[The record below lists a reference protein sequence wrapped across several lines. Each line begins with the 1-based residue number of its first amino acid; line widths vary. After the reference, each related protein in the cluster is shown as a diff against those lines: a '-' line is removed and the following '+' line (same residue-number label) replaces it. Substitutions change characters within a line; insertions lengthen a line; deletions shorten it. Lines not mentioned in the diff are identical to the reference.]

1 MRSFAPKIKQFVQS
15 LISCC
20 QSAYSILRGY
30 TKKEFTH
37 NKLYVS
43 AGSGR
48 ENKVLVLVFIKKDL
62 VHIVSAMHKSRIF
75 DHTFDLLL
83 TVV

>member
-1 MRSFAPKIKQFVQS
+1 MQLIDVCCSFTPKIKQFVES

-20 QSAYSILRGY
+20 QCAYSCLSGY

-48 ENKVLVLVFIKKDL
+48 ENKVLVLVFIKK
-62 VHIVSAMHKSRIF
+62 
-75 DHTFDLLL
+75 T
-83 TVV
+83 

>member
-1 MRSFAPKIKQFVQS
+1 MGSFTPKIKQFVQS

-20 QSAYSILRGY
+20 QSAYTCLRGY
-30 TKKEFTH
+30 IQKEFTH

-48 ENKVLVLVFIKKDL
+48 ENKVLVRVFIKK
-62 VHIVSAMHKSRIF
+62 K
-75 DHTFDLLL
+75 T
-83 TVV
+83 